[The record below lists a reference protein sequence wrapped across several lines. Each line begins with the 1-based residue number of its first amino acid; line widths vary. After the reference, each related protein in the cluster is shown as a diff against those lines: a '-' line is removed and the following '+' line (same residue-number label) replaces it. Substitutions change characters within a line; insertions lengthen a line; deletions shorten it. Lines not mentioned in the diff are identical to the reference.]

1 MPAKAHHILEAFLE
15 DIHGDVL
22 QEYPDFIRTSIKGRS
37 GIYVLYRE
45 HALYY
50 VGLATNLMGR
60 LKQHLKD
67 RHERRWDRFSV
78 YLTARSDAPHIRELE
93 ALLLRIVKP
102 RGNRVKGRL
111 RQAANL
117 YAQLSDHMKREDEHR
132 RALRLGGVA
141 RKRLQR
147 RTTNTG
153 KGAKALDRVVSRSTP
168 LRGRYADTEYRAL
181 FRVDGQLRVDGTLYD
196 SPSAAARA
204 CTKRTMNGWQFWK
217 VRVKG
222 EWVPLATLRR

>member
-1 MPAKAHHILEAFLE
+1 
-15 DIHGDVL
+15 
-22 QEYPDFIRTSIKGRS
+22 
-37 GIYVLYRE
+37 
-45 HALYY
+45 

-60 LKQHLKD
+60 RKQHLND
-67 RHERRWDRFSV
+67 QHERRWDRFSV

-102 RGNRVKGRL
+102 KGNRVKGRL

-117 YAQLSDHMKREDEHR
+117 YAELSDHMKVEDEHR

-147 RTTNTG
+147 RTSNAG
-153 KGAKALDRVVSRSTP
+153 KGAKALDRVVTRSARLVGTH
-168 LRGRYADTEYRAL
+168 RSTEYRAL
-181 FRVDGQLRVDGTLYD
+181 LRADWQLRVDGTLYE
-196 SPSAAARA
+196 SPTAAARS
-204 CTKRTMNGWQFWK
+204 CVGRSVNGWTFWK

-222 EWVPLATLRR
+222 EWVPLNALRR